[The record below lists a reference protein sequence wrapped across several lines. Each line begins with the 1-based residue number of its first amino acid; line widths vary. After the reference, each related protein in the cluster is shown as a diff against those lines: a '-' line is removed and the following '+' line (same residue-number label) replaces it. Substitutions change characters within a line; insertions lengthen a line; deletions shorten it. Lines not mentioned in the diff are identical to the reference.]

1 MNNQKG
7 FSLVEVLIIVLV
19 IGLVGTLAAIAVN
32 SARSKTRDATRI
44 SAVRQTQSAL
54 EDYFN
59 ETNSYPKGSGTPLG
73 DSTQS
78 VCLGTGGFQA
88 NCSGD
93 ESVFLRVV
101 TATLDSGLKG
111 AATCGSPARNAYCY
125 AASTDGMGYA
135 IQFEL
140 ENALPQVGLAK
151 GANCATPDGMKGGAC
166 N

>member
-1 MNNQKG
+1 MKNTKG
-7 FSLVEVLIIVLV
+7 FTIIEILIVVLI
-19 IGLVGTLAAIAVN
+19 IGLVGTFAAIAVN
-32 SARSKTRDATRI
+32 TARSKSRDATRL

-59 ETNSYPKGSGTPLG
+59 ETNAYPTAEGIPLG

-78 VCLGTGGFQA
+78 VCLGTGGFHA

-101 TATLDSGLKG
+101 TATLDTGLKG
-111 AATCGSPARNAYCY
+111 SSVCGTPGRNAYCY
-125 AASTDGMGYA
+125 ASSSDGTAYV

-140 ENALPQVGLAK
+140 ENALPQVGLVK
-151 GANCATPDGMKGGAC
+151 GANCATPDGMKAGAC
-166 N
+166 T

>member
-1 MNNQKG
+1 MKDQKG
-7 FSLVEVLIIVLV
+7 FTLVEILIIVLIV
-19 IGLVGTLAAIAVN
+19 GLVGTLAAIAVN
-32 SARSKTRDATRI
+32 SARSKTRDATRL

-59 ETNSYPKGSGTPLG
+59 ETNAYPAGAGLPLG

-93 ESVFLRVV
+93 ASVFLRVV
-101 TATLDSGLKG
+101 TATLDTGLKG
-111 AATCGSPARNAYCY
+111 SSTCGTPSRNAYCY
-125 AASTDGMGYA
+125 AVSSDGMGYV

-140 ENALPQVGLAK
+140 ENALPQVGLVK
-151 GANCATPDGMKGGAC
+151 GANCATPDGMKGGTC
-166 N
+166 T

>member
-1 MNNQKG
+1 MNDQKG
-7 FSLVEVLIIVLV
+7 FTLIEILIVVLIVGI
-19 IGLVGTLAAIAVN
+19 VGTLAAIAVS

-59 ETNSYPKGSGTPLG
+59 EANSYPAGAGLPLG

-93 ESVFLRVV
+93 DSVFLRVV
-101 TATLDSGLKG
+101 TATLDTGLKG
-111 AATCGSPARNAYCY
+111 SATCGTPGRNAYCY
-125 AASTDGMGYA
+125 AASTDGMGYV

-140 ENALPQVGLAK
+140 ENALPQVGLIK
-151 GANCATPDGMKGGAC
+151 GPNCATPDGIKGGAC
-166 N
+166 T